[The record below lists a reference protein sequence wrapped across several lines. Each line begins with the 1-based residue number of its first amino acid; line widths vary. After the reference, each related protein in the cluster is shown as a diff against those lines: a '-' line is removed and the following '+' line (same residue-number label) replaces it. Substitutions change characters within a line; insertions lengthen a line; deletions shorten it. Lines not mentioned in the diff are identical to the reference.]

1 MKKLLPLLPRPT
13 RYLGSEWGTVHKD
26 ISKVRAHIALNFPDL
41 YEVGMSYLG
50 QKILYETVNRC
61 SDFYAE
67 RSYVPCTETAKI
79 LKEHGELLATM
90 ESDTPLKDVDIIG
103 VSMTH
108 ELCYTN
114 VLYMLDLA
122 GIPLRTADRGE
133 EFPLIIAGGGAC
145 FNAEPMADF
154 LDAMMLGDGE
164 ESIIKVLETVA
175 DCKEKGASRHETL
188 VALSKLP
195 GLYIPSFFDPEN
207 PGDTCIEKAIVDDLE
222 PIPFPQGQVLSFGQT
237 VHDRLTLEIA
247 RGCTRGCRFCQAG
260 IIYRPV
266 RERTPE
272 TLNKILMNGL
282 KETGYEETS
291 FLSLSTGDYS
301 ALDGLFAKSFDH
313 CAAEQV
319 SISLPSLRV
328 GSISDPIMKRIS
340 SIRRT
345 GATLAPEAGSQ
356 RMRDV
361 INKGINEPQILDH
374 VLKLF
379 NNGWQT
385 VKLYFMIGLPTETV
399 DDLDAILDLC
409 LKVRDVAGKD
419 VKRLNI
425 TAAVSPFVPKSHTP
439 FQWDRQI
446 SIDEISERLD
456 YLKRIF
462 RPVKRLQ
469 LKFHQPQMSFLE
481 GIFSRG
487 DRRLGNVLESAY
499 KKGAVFSSWKDH
511 LSLEPYMEAMKE
523 FGLTP
528 EEFQRERSTEERLP
542 WDHLSCGV
550 SKKFLLTE
558 RRRSLEGKVTNDCRY
573 DSCRNCGICEFKG
586 RKSLLTTQAK
596 EKDIRPKL
604 VFHSRDQANED
615 IPEFVPA
622 DKPDLG
628 LKGSH
633 FRIWFEKM
641 GPTAYIS
648 QLDLQSVLERAMR
661 RAELPLSFSQG
672 FHPMPRISFGRA
684 LPVGVESR
692 AEWLNIMLRT
702 EIDGDE
708 LIKRLNAQMPIGIKI
723 SKADQLSLSRKHPQ
737 PQIEEYELTYHTD
750 NEKTRQ
756 WMKNWRE
763 FLGSESFPVER
774 ETKKGIKSV
783 DIRPTVLKVSFD
795 GDLTVKIL
803 FDWNKL
809 YFNPIKFMD
818 AVCPGSSLLDFRLV
832 KLRQSFD

>member
-1 MKKLLPLLPRPT
+1 MKRLLPLLPRPT

-26 ISKVRAHIALNFPDL
+26 INKVRAHIALCFPDL

-50 QKILYETVNRC
+50 QKILYEIVNRHP
-61 SDFYAE
+61 DFYAE
-67 RSYVPCTETAKI
+67 RGYVPCKDTADI
-79 LKEHGELLATM
+79 IREHGELLSTM
-90 ESDTPLKDVDIIG
+90 ESDTPLKDVDIVG

-122 GIPLRTADRGE
+122 GIPLRTKDRGE
-133 EFPLIIAGGGAC
+133 DCPLIIAGGGSV
-145 FNAEPMADF
+145 FSAEPMADF

-164 ESIIKVLETVA
+164 ESIIRVLETVA
-175 DCKEKGASRHETL
+175 QCKENGAGRHETL
-188 VALSKLP
+188 EALSKLP

-222 PIPFPQGQVLSFGQT
+222 PVPFPQGQVLSFGKA

-260 IIYRPV
+260 ILYRPV

-272 TLNKILMNGL
+272 TLNKILMDGL

-301 ALDGLFAKSFDH
+301 ALDGLFATSFDH

-328 GSISDPIMKRIS
+328 GSISDSIMQRIS

-345 GATLAPEAGSQ
+345 GATIAPEAGSQ

-361 INKGINEPQILDH
+361 INKGITEPEILDH
-374 VLKLF
+374 VLNLF
-379 NNGWQT
+379 NNGWQS
-385 VKLYFMIGLPTETV
+385 VKLYFMIGLPTETFE
-399 DDLDAILDLC
+399 DLDAILDLC
-409 LKVRDVAGKD
+409 LKVRDVAGKHI
-419 VKRLNI
+419 KRLQI
-425 TAAVSPFVPKSHTP
+425 TAAVSPFVPKTHTP

-446 SIDEISERLD
+446 SLEEINERLD
-456 YLKRIF
+456 YLKSIF
-462 RPVKRLQ
+462 RPHKRLQ

-481 GIFSRG
+481 GVFSRG

-499 KKGAVFSSWKDH
+499 KKGAIFSSWKDH
-511 LSLEPYMEAMKE
+511 LSLKPYMEAMEE

-528 EEFQRERSTEERLP
+528 EEYQRERDIDEMLP

-550 SKKFLLTE
+550 SRKFLLTE
-558 RRRSLEGKVTNDCRY
+558 RRRSLEEKITGDCRY
-573 DSCRNCGICEFKG
+573 DVCRNCGICEFKG
-586 RKSLLTTQAK
+586 RKSLLKEQAK
-596 EKDIRPKL
+596 DKDIRPRMI
-604 VFHSRDQANED
+604 FESRDQANDD
-615 IPEFVPA
+615 IPQFEPA
-622 DKPDLG
+622 EKPDLG

-633 FRIWFEKM
+633 FRLWFEKM
-641 GPTAYIS
+641 GPTAYLS
-648 QLDLQSVLERAMR
+648 QLELQSVMERAMR

-672 FHPMPRISFGRA
+672 YHPMPRISFGRA

-702 EIDGDE
+702 EVDSDE
-708 LIKRLNAQMPIGIKI
+708 LVQRLDAQMPIGLKI
-723 SKADQLSLSRKHPQ
+723 YSAEPLTLSRKHPQ
-737 PQIEEYELTYHTD
+737 PQIEEYELTYREAG
-750 NEKTRQ
+750 EKTRK
-756 WMKNWRE
+756 WLDNWHD
-763 FLGSESFPVER
+763 FMGSDSFSVER
-774 ETKKGIKSV
+774 KTKKGTKTV
-783 DIRPTVLKVSFD
+783 DIRPAVCQVNFE
-795 GDLTVKIL
+795 GERGIRIL
-803 FDWNKL
+803 FDWNQL
-809 YFNPIKFMD
+809 YFNPIKFID

-832 KLRQSFD
+832 KTRQSFE

>member
-1 MKKLLPLLPRPT
+1 MKRLLPLLPRPT

-26 ISKVRAHIALNFPDL
+26 ISKVRAHIALCFPDL

-50 QKILYETVNRC
+50 QKILYDIVNRHP
-61 SDFYAE
+61 DFYGE
-67 RSYVPCTETAKI
+67 RGYVPCEETAAI

-90 ESDTPLKDVDIIG
+90 ESDTPLKDVDVIG

-114 VLYMLDLA
+114 VLYMLELS
-122 GIPLRTADRGE
+122 GIPLRSADRGE
-133 EFPLIIAGGGAC
+133 EFPLVIAGGGAC

-164 ESIIKVLETVA
+164 ESIIRVLETVA
-175 DCKEKGASRHETL
+175 DCKEKGLDRQATL
-188 VALSKLP
+188 KALSKLP
-195 GLYIPSFFDPEN
+195 GLYIPAFFDPEN
-207 PGDTCIEKAIVDDLE
+207 PDDTLIEKAVVDDLN
-222 PIPFPQGQVLSFGQT
+222 PIPFPQGQVLSFGQA

-272 TLNKILMNGL
+272 KLHNILMNGL

-301 ALDGLFAKSFDH
+301 ALDGLFATSFDH

-328 GSISDPIMKRIS
+328 GSISDHIMKRIS

-361 INKGINEPQILDH
+361 INKGITEPEILDH

-379 NNGWQT
+379 NNGWQS
-385 VKLYFMIGLPTETV
+385 VKLYFMIGLPTETFE
-399 DDLDAILDLC
+399 DLDAILDLC
-409 LKVRDVAGKD
+409 LKVRDVAGKS

-446 SIDEISERLD
+446 TIDEISERLD
-456 YLKRIF
+456 YLRSIF
-462 RPVKRLQ
+462 KPNKRLQ

-499 KKGAVFSSWKDH
+499 KKGAIFSSWKDH
-511 LSLEPYMEAMKE
+511 LDLKPYIQAMDE
-523 FGLTP
+523 FGLTA
-528 EEFQRERSTEERLP
+528 EEFQRERSHDERLP

-558 RRRSLEGKVTNDCRY
+558 RRRSLEEKVTPDCRY
-573 DSCRNCGICEFKG
+573 DTCRNCGICQFKG
-586 RKSLLTTQAK
+586 RHSLLEKQAE
-596 EKDIRPKL
+596 EKDIRPRM
-604 VFHSRDQANED
+604 VFKTRDQADENV
-615 IPEFVPA
+615 PEFIPA
-622 DKPDLG
+622 EKPELG

-633 FRIWFEKM
+633 FRLWFEKM
-641 GPTAYIS
+641 GPTAYLS

-661 RAELPLSFSQG
+661 RAELPLSFSEG
-672 FHPMPRISFGRA
+672 FHPMPRISFGKA
-684 LPVGVESR
+684 LPVGVESSC
-692 AEWLNIMLRT
+692 EWLNIMLRT
-702 EIDGDE
+702 AIDADE
-708 LIKRLNAQMPIGIKI
+708 LIKRLNSQMPIGLNIV
-723 SKADQLSLSRKHPQ
+723 KADTLTLSRKHPQ
-737 PQIEEYELTYHTD
+737 PQVEEYTMTYFND
-750 NEKTRQ
+750 NETVRK
-756 WMKNWRE
+756 WMENWHD
-763 FLGSESFPVER
+763 FLGKETFPVER
-774 ETKKGIKSV
+774 KTKKGTKIV
-783 DIRPTVLKVSFD
+783 DIRKTVRSISFD
-795 GDLTVKIL
+795 GDLTVKIM
-803 FDWNKL
+803 FDWSEL

-832 KLRQSFD
+832 KTQQKFE

>member
-1 MKKLLPLLPRPT
+1 MKRLLPLLPRPT

-26 ISKVRAHIALNFPDL
+26 INTVRAHIAICFPDL

-50 QKILYETVNRC
+50 QKILYETVNRHP
-61 SDFYAE
+61 DFYAE
-67 RSYVPCTETAKI
+67 RGYVPCEETAAI

-90 ESDTPLKDVDIIG
+90 ESDTPLKDVDVIG
-103 VSMTH
+103 ISMTH

-114 VLYMLDLA
+114 VLYMLELA
-122 GIPLRTADRGE
+122 GMPLRTKDRGDE
-133 EFPLIIAGGGAC
+133 YPLVIAGGGAC

-164 ESIIKVLETVA
+164 ESIIRVMEVVA
-175 DCKEKGASRHETL
+175 DCKEKGADKQETL
-188 VALSKLP
+188 KALAELP

-207 PGDTCIEKAIVDDLE
+207 PDDTLIEKAVVDDLE
-222 PIPFPQGQVLSFGQT
+222 PVAFPQGQVLPYGQA

-266 RERTPE
+266 RERTPQ

-361 INKGINEPQILDH
+361 INKGITEPEILDH

-379 NNGWQT
+379 NNGWQS
-385 VKLYFMIGLPTETV
+385 VKLYFMIGLPTETP

-409 LKVRDVAGKD
+409 LKVRDVAGWD

-425 TAAVSPFVPKSHTP
+425 TAAVSPFVPKTHTP

-446 SIDEISERLD
+446 SLDEINERLD
-456 YLKRIF
+456 YLRSIF
-462 RPVKRLQ
+462 KPHKRLQ
-469 LKFHQPQMSFLE
+469 IKFHQPRMSFLE

-499 KKGAVFSSWKDH
+499 KKGAIFSSWKDH
-511 LSLEPYMEAMKE
+511 MKIEPYMEAMQE

-528 EEFQRERSTEERLP
+528 EEFQRERDPEERLP

-550 SKKFLLTE
+550 SKQFLLTE
-558 RRRSLEGKVTNDCRY
+558 RRRSLEEKVTPDCRY
-573 DSCRNCGICEFKG
+573 DTCRNCGVCQFKG
-586 RKSLLTTQAK
+586 RKSLLEKQAV
-596 EKDIRPKL
+596 EKDIQPKM
-604 VFHSRDQANED
+604 VFKTRDQAND
-615 IPEFVPA
+615 DVPEFVPA
-622 DKPDLG
+622 EKPDLG

-633 FRIWFEKM
+633 FRLWFEKM

-692 AEWLNIMLRT
+692 AEWMNMMLRE
-702 EIDGDE
+702 EIDSQE
-708 LIKRLNAQMPIGIKI
+708 LVSRINAQMPIGIKI
-723 SKADQLSLSRKHPQ
+723 VKADQLTLSRKHPQ
-737 PQIEEYELTYHTD
+737 PQIEEYTLIYHDNCDKAAEWIENWKTFMD
-750 NEKTRQ
+750 NETF
-756 WMKNWRE
+756 M
-763 FLGSESFPVER
+763 VER
-774 ETKKGIKSV
+774 KTKKGTKTV
-783 DIRPTVLKVSFD
+783 DIRQCVSRIDIDDEKTVR
-795 GDLTVKIL
+795 IL

-809 YFNPIKFMD
+809 YFNPIMFMD

-832 KLRQSFD
+832 KTQQSFE